1 MVRTK
6 QHKQVTLRKK
16 IYEYLL
22 KKKKKK
28 KVIRLRCQILVIL
41 DMHPCKEMKIKNSLG
56 LV

>member
-1 MVRTK
+1 MVGTK

-22 KKKKKK
+22 KKKKK

-41 DMHPCKEMKIKNSLG
+41 DMHPCKEMKIRNSLG
-56 LV
+56 LI

>member
-16 IYEYLL
+16 QIYEYLL
-22 KKKKKK
+22 KKKKK
-28 KVIRLRCQILVIL
+28 VIRLRRQILVIL
-41 DMHPCKEMKIKNSLG
+41 GMHPCKEMKTRNSLG